1 MSFLQFDK
9 TQLINLEYSLS
20 KEILLANPSGAYAS
34 STIIGCNTRKYHG
47 LLVAPIPNSDGV
59 RHVFLSSL
67 DETVIQHDQ
76 EFNLGIHK
84 YPGEYYP
91 KGHKYARWF
100 EMDPVWKMVYRVG
113 GVVLEKEILL
123 DEKEPRLL
131 VRYSLLEAHSPTVLK
146 IKPFL
151 AFRNIHD
158 LITANMDVNQQVVQC
173 RNGVFLKLYQDMPG
187 LYLQTSKAIEFI
199 AAPDWYRSIEY
210 LKEQR
215 RGYPYQEDL
224 YVPGYFE
231 TSIKKGES
239 IVVAAGFEEQVPG
252 GFKKRFSGQILK
264 TPLRHTF
271 EDVLVHTTKTFLIE
285 INGMPEIVSG
295 YHWFGSWGR
304 NCWIALPG
312 LTLGTGQPDLFD
324 ALAKSLVRMLKDGL
338 FPNHSPDRNNPV
350 YRNVDG
356 SLWMIWAFQQY
367 AAYKNSSNS
376 IWKSFGNSIKQ
387 VLYAY
392 RDGINPGIRM
402 QDDGLLSAFIPGQAL
417 TWMSAYQNGV
427 PVTQRPGLPVEV
439 NALWYNAICFALQA
453 AGEAGDAVF
462 IDEWKELPGRVKQKF
477 QETFWSNDKKY
488 LADYVFEGQANW
500 DIRPNQAIAASMPFS
515 PLEDDQKHAVLEIV
529 QTDLLT
535 PKGLRTLS
543 PRHEDYKTSYEGDHS
558 TRDLAYHQGTV
569 RPWLLGHFAQAW
581 LSLYGQA
588 GKHFIN
594 ALVHNFEEDMFEHG
608 LGTISEVYDGNPP
621 HTPCGAISSAASVA
635 EILRIMYLLK
645 KM

>member
-20 KEILLANPSGAYAS
+20 KEIILANPSGAYAS

-47 LLVAPIPNSDGV
+47 LLVAPITDYDGG
-59 RHVFLSSL
+59 RHVILSSL

-100 EMDPVWKMVYRVG
+100 EMDPVWKMIYRVG
-113 GVVLEKEILL
+113 GVMLQKEILL

-131 VRYSLLEAHSPTVLK
+131 VRYTLLEAHSPTLLR

-151 AFRNIHD
+151 AFRNVHD
-158 LITANMDVNQQVVQC
+158 LCKANMNVNKLVEPC
-173 RNGVFLKLYQDMPG
+173 KNGIYLKLYSNYPG
-187 LYLQTSKAIEFI
+187 LYMQTSKAFDFI
-199 AAPDWYRSIEY
+199 QAPDWYNKIEY

-224 YVPGYFE
+224 YVPGFFE
-231 TSIKKGES
+231 CSIKAGES
-239 IVVAAGFEEQVPG
+239 FVMAAGFNEQAPAG
-252 GFKKRFSGQILK
+252 LKKRFAAQIEK

-271 EDVLVHTTKTFLIE
+271 EEVLAVTAKSFLQE
-285 INGMPEIVSG
+285 INGVPEIVSG
-295 YHWFGSWGR
+295 FHWFGSYGR

-312 LTLGTGQPDLFD
+312 LTIGTGQPELFD
-324 ALAKSLVRMLKDGL
+324 GLAKSLAKKLKNGL

-350 YRNVDG
+350 YRSVDG
-356 SLWMIWAFQQY
+356 SLWMISAIQQY
-367 AAYKNSSNS
+367 ADYLNDGKT
-376 IWKSFGNSIKQ
+376 IWKSYGNAIKQ
-387 VLYAY
+387 VLNAY
-392 RDGINPGIRM
+392 RNGVNPGIRM
-402 QDDGLLSAFIPGQAL
+402 QDDGLLYAHLPGQAL
-417 TWMSAYQNGV
+417 TWMSAYLNGV
-427 PVTQRPGLPVEV
+427 PVTPRPGLAVEV
-439 NALWYNAICFALQA
+439 NALWYNAVCFALKI
-453 AGEAGDAVF
+453 AGEAGDKVF
-462 IDEWKELPGRVKQKF
+462 TEEWQSWPVVMERAF
-477 QETFWSNDKKY
+477 RETFWGSKQNY

-500 DIRPNQAIAASMPFS
+500 DVRPNQVIAVSVPFS
-515 PLEDDQKHAVLEIV
+515 PLEDEQKRAVLDIV
-529 QTDLLT
+529 QSELLT

-543 PRHEDYKTSYEGDHS
+543 PRHEDYKMSYEGDHE

-569 RPWLLGHFAQAW
+569 RPWLLGHFSQAW
-581 LSLYGQA
+581 LSLYGKS

-635 EILRIMYLLK
+635 ETLRIMYMLK
-645 KM
+645 KI

>member
-20 KEILLANPSGAYAS
+20 KEIILANPSGTYAS

-47 LLVAPIPNSDGV
+47 LLVAPITDQNGG

-113 GVVLEKEILL
+113 GVILQKEILL

-131 VRYSLLEAHSPTVLK
+131 VRYTLEEAHSPTILR

-151 AFRNIHD
+151 AFRNIHS
-158 LITANMDVNQQVVQC
+158 LSKANMDLNKQVTLC
-173 RNGVFLKLYQDMPG
+173 LNGVFLKLYHNYPG

-199 AAPDWYRSIEY
+199 QAPDWYSNIEY
-210 LKEQR
+210 LKEQK
-215 RGYPYQEDL
+215 RGYPFHEDL

-231 TSIKKGES
+231 TPIKTGES
-239 IVVAAGFEEQVPG
+239 FVLAAGFEEQAPG
-252 GFKKRFSGQILK
+252 GLKKRFFNQIEK

-271 EDVLVHTTKTFLIE
+271 EEVLVQTAKSFIIE
-285 INGMPEIVSG
+285 VKGMPEIVSG
-295 YHWFGSWGR
+295 YHWFGAWGR

-312 LTLGTGQPDLFD
+312 LTLATDQPDLFES
-324 ALAKSLVRMLKDGL
+324 LAKSLVRMLKNGL

-350 YRNVDG
+350 YRSVDG

-367 AAYKNSSNS
+367 ATYLQNYALV
-376 IWKSFGNSIKQ
+376 WKSFGTAIKQ
-387 VLYAY
+387 VLNAY
-392 RDGINPGIRM
+392 RDGVNQGIQM
-402 QDDGLLSAFIPGQAL
+402 QDGGLLSAYIPNQAL
-417 TWMSAYQNGV
+417 TWMSAYQNGI
-427 PVTQRPGLPVEV
+427 PVTQRPGLTVEV

-453 AGEAGDAVF
+453 ATEAGDVKF
-462 IDEWKELPGRVKQKF
+462 VDEWKDLPGTMELKF
-477 QETFWSNDKKY
+477 QETFWSDKEKY

-500 DIRPNQAIAASMPFS
+500 DVRPNQVIAVSMPFS
-515 PLEDDQKHAVLEIV
+515 PLQDDQKRAVLEIA
-529 QTDLLT
+529 QSELLT

-543 PRHEDYKTSYEGDHS
+543 PRHEDYKTSYEGDHA

-569 RPWLLGHFAQAW
+569 RPWLLGHFAQGW
-581 LSLYGQA
+581 LDLYGRS

-635 EILRIMYLLK
+635 EVLRIMYLLK
-645 KM
+645 KI

>member
-47 LLVAPIPNSDGV
+47 LFVAPITDPAGGK
-59 RHVFLSSL
+59 HVILSTL

-91 KGHKYARWF
+91 LGHKYARWF

-113 GVVLEKEILL
+113 GVVLYKEILL
-123 DEKEPRLL
+123 DEKDPRLL
-131 VRYSLLEAHSPTVLK
+131 VRYTLKEAHSPTTLR

-151 AFRNIHD
+151 AFRNVHA
-158 LITANMDVNQQVVQC
+158 LSKANLDVNKLVIPS
-173 RNGVFLKLYQDMPG
+173 RNGVFLRLYQNYPG
-187 LYLQTSKAIEFI
+187 LYLQTSKALDFVT
-199 AAPDWYRSIEY
+199 APDWYNHIEY

-224 YVPGYFE
+224 FVPGYFE
-231 TSIKKGES
+231 TPIKLGES
-239 IVVAAGFEEQVPG
+239 IIVSAGFEELAPG
-252 GFKKRFSGQILK
+252 GLKKRFTHQVEN
-264 TPLRHTF
+264 TPLRQTF
-271 EDVLVHTTKTFLIE
+271 EDVLTQTAKSFIIE
-285 INGMPEIVSG
+285 DKGKPEIVSG

-312 LTLGTGQPDLFD
+312 LTLAIEQPDLFE
-324 ALAKSLVRMLKDGL
+324 ALAKSLVGMLKNGM
-338 FPNHSPDRNNPV
+338 FPNHSPNRNSPV
-350 YRNVDG
+350 YRSVDG
-356 SLWMIWAFQQY
+356 SLWMIWALQQY
-367 AAYKNSSNS
+367 ATYLNNNGR
-376 IWKSFGNSIKQ
+376 IWKTFGISIKQ

-392 RDGINPGIRM
+392 RNGLNQGIQM
-402 QDDGLLSAFIPGQAL
+402 QPDGLLSAYIHNQAL
-417 TWMSAYQNGV
+417 TWMSAYRDGV
-427 PVTQRPGLPVEV
+427 PVTPRPGLAVEV
-439 NALWYNAICFALQA
+439 NALWYNAVCFSLA
-453 AGEAGDAVF
+453 AAVEAGDTFFV
-462 IDEWKELPGRVKQKF
+462 DEWKDLPEKIESKF
-477 QETFWSNDKKY
+477 LETFWSDKDNY
-488 LADYVFEGQANW
+488 LADFVFQGKANR
-500 DIRPNQAIAASMPFS
+500 DVRPNQVIAVSMPFS
-515 PLEDDQKHAVLEIV
+515 PLQDDQKRAVLEIV
-529 QTDLLT
+529 QSELLT

-543 PRHEDYKTSYEGDHS
+543 PRHEDYKTSYEGDHV

-569 RPWLLGHFAQAW
+569 RPWLLGHFAQGW
-581 LSLYGQA
+581 LNLYGRS
-588 GKHFIN
+588 GKHFIS
-594 ALVHNFEEDMFEHG
+594 ALVRNFEEDMFEHG

-645 KM
+645 KI

>member
-20 KEILLANPSGAYAS
+20 KEIILANPSGAYAS

-47 LLVAPIPNSDGV
+47 LLVAPITEQNGS
-59 RHVFLSSL
+59 RHVILSSL
-67 DETVIQHDQ
+67 DETIIQHDQ
-76 EFNLGIHK
+76 EFNLGIHR

-100 EMDPVWKMVYRVG
+100 EMDPVWKMDYRVG
-113 GVVLEKEILL
+113 GVVLNKEILL

-131 VRYSLLEAHSPTVLK
+131 VRYTLQEAHSPTILR

-151 AFRNIHD
+151 AFRNIHS
-158 LITANMDVNQQVVQC
+158 LSKANMVVNKQVVQC
-173 RNGVFLKLYQDMPG
+173 RNGVFLKLYQDYPG
-187 LYLQTSKAIEFI
+187 LFLQTSKTIEFI
-199 AAPDWYRSIEY
+199 AAPDWYLNIEY

-224 YVPGYFE
+224 FVPGYFE
-231 TSIKKGES
+231 TVIKTGES
-239 IVVAAGFEEQVPG
+239 IVLAAGFKEQAPG
-252 GFKKRFSGQILK
+252 VLKKRFVTQIEK
-264 TPLRHTF
+264 TPLRNTF
-271 EDVLVHTTKTFLIE
+271 EEVLVQTAKSFIIE
-285 INGMPEIVSG
+285 VNGKPEIVSG
-295 YHWFGSWGR
+295 YHWFGLWGR

-312 LTLGTGQPDLFD
+312 LTLAAGQPDLFEG
-324 ALAKSLVRMLKDGL
+324 LARSLVRMLKNGL
-338 FPNHSPDRNNPV
+338 FPNHSPDRTHPV
-350 YRNVDG
+350 YRSVDG

-367 AAYKNSSNS
+367 AGHLNDNKR
-376 IWKSFGNSIKQ
+376 IWQSFGASIKQ

-392 RDGINPGIRM
+392 RDGLNPGIQM
-402 QDDGLLSAFIPGQAL
+402 QEDGLLSAYLPNLAL
-417 TWMSAYQNGV
+417 TWMSAYQNGN
-427 PVTQRPGLPVEV
+427 PVTQRPGLTVEV
-439 NALWYNAICFALQA
+439 NALWFNAICFALKSA
-453 AGEAGDAVF
+453 READDAQFVN
-462 IDEWKELPGRVKQKF
+462 DWKDLPAKIETAFLQ
-477 QETFWSNDKKY
+477 TFWSDRENY
-488 LADYVFEGQANW
+488 LADYVFKGLTNW
-500 DIRPNQAIAASMPFS
+500 AVRPNQVIAVSMPFS
-515 PLEDDQKHAVLEIV
+515 PLKDDQKRSVLEIV
-529 QTDLLT
+529 QSELLT

-543 PRHEDYKTSYEGDHS
+543 PRHEDYKTSYEGDHA

-581 LSLYGQA
+581 LKLYGRS

-635 EILRIMYLLK
+635 EILRVMYLLK
-645 KM
+645 KT